1 MIRVPVT
8 VAFIF
13 LSTIP
18 ALAHPGLAGT
28 PGFLAG
34 VLHPLSGIDHALAM
48 LAVGAWA
55 AVVGGRALWH
65 LPVAFLAGAG
75 LGEGLAY
82 LQLPLPV
89 SEPLILASVLFLAL
103 FAVMRL
109 KIHGALAAA
118 LVFGFAIAHGFDH
131 AAGLPAE
138 LPVLAPGLGF
148 LAGSALLILTG
159 IALAGGLRR
168 YLTSSTE
175 VRAPR
180 TTS

>member
-1 MIRVPVT
+1 MMRVPVT

-18 ALAHPGLAGT
+18 AVAHPGLAGT

-34 VLHPLSGIDHALAM
+34 VLHPLSGIDHSLAM
-48 LAVGAWA
+48 LTVGAWA
-55 AVVGGRALWH
+55 AIVGGRALWH

-75 LGEGLAY
+75 LGEGLAH
-82 LQLPLPV
+82 LQLSLPV
-89 SEPLILASVLFLAL
+89 TEPLILASVLFFAL
-103 FAVMRL
+103 FAVMQL
-109 KIHGALAAA
+109 KIHGALAAT

-131 AAGLPAE
+131 AAGLPTGF
-138 LPVLAPGLGF
+138 PVLAPGLGL

-159 IALAGGLRR
+159 IVLAGGLCR

>member
-34 VLHPLSGIDHALAM
+34 VLHPLSGSDHALAM

-55 AVVGGRALWH
+55 AMVGGRALWH
-65 LPVAFLAGAG
+65 LPVAFLAGAE